1 MNPRRLTWK
10 NSASFISILGF
21 FLFFSGYVMGDAPAS
36 YATPY
41 HLEYTALKGFFVQDE
56 PAKVGKDFDYV
67 CINHSNQIGMD

>member
-1 MNPRRLTWK
+1 
-10 NSASFISILGF
+10 
-21 FLFFSGYVMGDAPAS
+21 MGDAPAS